1 MSERAEGR
9 NPSRPIGV
17 RPAMV
22 VRLAWRDLATE
33 PVLALCSTVA
43 VSAMLA
49 PIVVLAGL
57 QAGVMDGLRHAL
69 LEDPHAREVTTV
81 ANRSF
86 AADLLS
92 TIAARPDV
100 AFLVP
105 RTRALAASVL
115 LQLPGATGEARR
127 VELVP
132 TAAGDPLLGST
143 ATPGADDVVLS
154 ASAAASLHV
163 QGGTKL
169 EARVARLVAGRQD
182 VAIVPVTV
190 TAVAAPAVTARD
202 AAFVTLGFSLAVEA
216 FQESDAAWQAG
227 TAVAT
232 PASFA
237 GFRLYARQLD
247 QVPALDATLR
257 GMGIDVASR
266 AGDVAGL
273 LALDRHLSILFLL
286 VASLG
291 AVGFLVSLGAG
302 LWANVERKRRSLA
315 LLRFTGLPTA
325 SLLLL
330 PLLQSAILATFGSA
344 VGLAAAFGVSSVIN
358 QVFAGTMPSGQPLCT
373 VTPLLAGSAGLATLG
388 GAVVAALFAA
398 YRATRVQAWEG
409 VTGA

>member
-1 MSERAEGR
+1 MSPVAEDG
-9 NPSRPIGV
+9 NPSRPVGV
-17 RPAMV
+17 RPATV
-22 VRLAWRDLATE
+22 ARLAWRDLATE
-33 PVLALCSTVA
+33 PVLALCSTVT

-57 QAGVMDGLRHAL
+57 QAGVMGGLRHAL
-69 LEDPHAREVTTV
+69 LEDPHAREITTV

-86 AADLLS
+86 AADPLS
-92 TIAARPDV
+92 TIASRSDV

-132 TAAGDPLLGST
+132 TAAGDPLLGSDP
-143 ATPGADDVVLS
+143 TPGIDDLTLS
-154 ASAAASLHV
+154 ASAAAALHV
-163 QGGTKL
+163 VGGTKL
-169 EARVARLVAGRQD
+169 EARVARLVAGKQD
-182 VAIVPVTV
+182 VVVVPMTV
-190 TAVAAPAVTARD
+190 TAVAAPAVTVRD
-202 AAFVTLGFSLAVEA
+202 AAFVTLGFSLSGEA
-216 FQESDAAWQAG
+216 FQEGDAAWSNGSAIE
-227 TAVAT
+227 A

-237 GFRLYARQLD
+237 GFRLYARRLD
-247 QVPALDATLR
+247 QVPALDAALR

-330 PLLQSAILATFGSA
+330 PLLQSVVLATLGSA
-344 VGLAAAFGVSSVIN
+344 AGLAAAYGVSVMIN
-358 QVFAGTMPSGQPLCT
+358 EVFSGTLPAGQPLCT
-373 VTPLLAGSAGLATLG
+373 VTPLLAGSAVLATVA
-388 GAVVAALFAA
+388 GAVMAAFFAA

-409 VTGA
+409 VAGA